1 MKNCTV
7 FHAYVSTVRN
17 ACVSSHSCVTTH
29 IVEYSV
35 CSEFSVVDVN
45 VVVDHYMMPWT
56 RTV

>member
-7 FHAYVSTVRN
+7 FHAYVLTVRN
-17 ACVSSHSCVTTH
+17 ACVSSHSCVTSH

-35 CSEFSVVDVN
+35 YSEFSVVDVN